1 MTYDFITI
9 GGSTRDISIFTD
21 QGVLIDNAKDILRQ
35 ELLGFE
41 YGAKVRVDK
50 FHHSFGG
57 GGSNTAVNL
66 ANFGFKVAC
75 FSALAND
82 ENGKA
87 AFLNLKERGVET
99 KYINRFKEGDTGTS
113 FVLISKGERVIF
125 TQRGVNDKLEIESKH
140 LKALKQSKAIYISS
154 LSGKWKQVLN
164 DVFKIAKDNNIKVFW
179 NPSEA
184 QYEVGLKKLAKY
196 LKHTYL
202 FVVNK
207 DEAIELALLSGE
219 KNLSPKFLNDE
230 HNLLKILY
238 KFCPSMVM
246 VTSGPKGAY
255 VYDGKKFY
263 FQAALKEKKRV
274 DMTGVGDA
282 FNSTFAAGL
291 SIYEGS
297 IKKALHLAAKN
308 TASKIAHFG
317 AQNGLLKWKK

>member
-1 MTYDFITI
+1 MIYDFITI

-21 QGVLIDNAKDILRQ
+21 EGVLVDNAQDVLRQ

-66 ANFGFKVAC
+66 ANFGFNVAC
-75 FSALAND
+75 FSSLGRD
-82 ENGKA
+82 DHGKA
-87 AFLNLKERGVET
+87 AYLNLKDRGVEA
-99 KYINRFKEGDTGTS
+99 KFVKRFKEGDTGTS
-113 FVLISKGERVIF
+113 FILISKGERVIF
-125 TQRGVNDKLEIESKH
+125 TQRGVNSNFSLDRKH
-140 LKALKQSKAIYISS
+140 LAALRRTKNIYISS
-154 LSGKWKQVLN
+154 LSGTWRSVLN
-164 DVFKIAKDNNIKVFW
+164 SVFKIARENDIRVFW

-184 QYEVGLKKLAKY
+184 QYKVGLKKLAKY

-207 DEAIELALLSGE
+207 DEAIELALSSGE
-219 KNLSPKFLNDE
+219 KNLTHKFLNKE
-230 HNLLKILY
+230 ENLLKILY

-246 VTSGPKGAY
+246 VTSGPQGAY
-255 VYDGKKFY
+255 LYDGEKIYYQK
-263 FQAALKEKKRV
+263 ALPEKKRV

-291 SIYEGS
+291 SIYDGDIAKS
-297 IKKALHLAAKN
+297 LHLAAKN
-308 TASKIAHFG
+308 TSSKIAHFG
-317 AQNGLLKWKK
+317 AQNGLIKWNK

>member
-21 QGVLIDNAKDILRQ
+21 KGILIDNAKDILRQ
-35 ELLGFE
+35 ELLAFE

-50 FHHSFGG
+50 FYHSFGG
-57 GGSNTAVNL
+57 GGANTSVNL

-75 FSALAND
+75 LSVVSDD
-82 ENGKA
+82 ENGKE
-87 AFLNLKERGVET
+87 AFINLKNRGVET
-99 KYINRFKEGDTGTS
+99 KYLTKLKGGETGSS

-125 TQRGVNDKLEIESKH
+125 TQRGVNDKFEITDKH
-140 LKALKQSKAIYISS
+140 LAVLKKAKNIYISS
-154 LSGKWKQVLN
+154 LSGKWRQALDK
-164 DVFKIAKDNNIKVFW
+164 VFKVVKDNDIKVSW

-184 QYEVGLKKLAKY
+184 QYKVGLVKLAKY

-219 KNLSPKFLNDE
+219 KNLSADFLNDE

-238 KFCPSMVM
+238 KFCPNLVM

-291 SIYEGS
+291 DIYQGD
-297 IKKALHLAAKN
+297 IKKSLHLAAKN